1 MGKQYMVYIRVYGI
15 SAALLALSSKLSS
28 GSTGS
33 KQFPASFYTSPKCD
47 TPPLIRSAVSVKP
60 HASDTSTACAD
71 WYLSAW
77 TAASQQEMWHF
88 CFTEHCSCQ
97 QGAIGLS
104 SPNAM
109 TVYSLAFT
117 QSGRLVFWHKIMSKI
132 H

>member
-47 TPPLIRSAVSVKP
+47 TPPDPECCALTHPLLVLIGTCQLGLQP
-60 HASDTSTACAD
+60 HNKR
-71 WYLSAW
+71 
-77 TAASQQEMWHF
+77 WHF

-117 QSGRLVFWHKIMSKI
+117 QSGGLVFWHKIMSKI

>member
-77 TAASQQEMWHF
+77 TAASQQEMAFLFHR
-88 CFTEHCSCQ
+88 TLQ
-97 QGAIGLS
+97 LS
-104 SPNAM
+104 AGSDRSELSKCYDCVLFSFHTKRKAGI
-109 TVYSLAFT
+109 LA
-117 QSGRLVFWHKIMSKI
+117 
-132 H
+132 